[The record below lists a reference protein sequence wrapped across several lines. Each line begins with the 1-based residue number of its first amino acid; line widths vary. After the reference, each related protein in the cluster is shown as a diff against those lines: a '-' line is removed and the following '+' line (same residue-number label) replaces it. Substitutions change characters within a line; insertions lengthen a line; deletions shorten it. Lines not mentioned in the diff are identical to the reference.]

1 MPDRVTDENEA
12 ENTWTWSVRVEI
24 NAEDLAN
31 GNVVRLNAEDLM
43 HQNGL

>member
-1 MPDRVTDENEA
+1 MPDRVADEN

-24 NAEDLAN
+24 NADDLAN

-43 HQNGL
+43 HQNAL